1 MEDYTLW
8 ENGDTGTHS
17 VVSCDNRTFVVDHC
31 SEQISSVM
39 KSMLVCLLAL
49 ALLTTC
55 YGFAITIKCYKNP
68 DGTNHCDKK
77 IDYYNEFTKYNE
89 RITMVRNLILISGTR
104 RSTPAL

>member
-1 MEDYTLW
+1 
-8 ENGDTGTHS
+8 
-17 VVSCDNRTFVVDHC
+17 
-31 SEQISSVM
+31 M

-77 IDYYNEFTKYNE
+77 LTTTVTLPPYLP
-89 RITMVRNLILISGTR
+89 ITWSRKPPTLDLHLIQPQCITR
-104 RSTPAL
+104 RVHQVQREDYHGSKSNIDL